1 MPPLTPSRKR
11 LSLCEKQKII
21 EDSKKPGFD
30 KNKTCEK
37 YGIGKSTLNKIML
50 TQKDILGFI
59 DKGTLSKNK
68 SVHKPA
74 HSEIEKKLY
83 HWFLIKHKAG
93 VMIDGPIL
101 KAKAKDFWV
110 HEEKKSNGS
119 LKESNLVNYRNFR
132 LVQLLF
138 WMKYTYPLLSNKN
151 IEYLLFS
158 FFS

>member
-21 EDSKKPGFD
+21 EDSKKTGFD

-110 HEEKKSNGS
+110 HEEKKSNG
-119 LKESNLVNYRNFR
+119 

>member
-59 DKGTLSKNK
+59 DKGTLSRNHESSQSSGKVFCAKKVRRNTNTIKN
-68 SVHKPA
+68 
-74 HSEIEKKLY
+74 
-83 HWFLIKHKAG
+83 
-93 VMIDGPIL
+93 
-101 KAKAKDFWV
+101 
-110 HEEKKSNGS
+110 N
-119 LKESNLVNYRNFR
+119 R
-132 LVQLLF
+132 LF
-138 WMKYTYPLLSNKN
+138 
-151 IEYLLFS
+151 
-158 FFS
+158 

>member
-30 KNKTCEK
+30 KNKICEK
-37 YGIGKSTLNKIML
+37 HGIGKSTLTKILL
-50 TQKDILGFI
+50 TQKEILGFI
-59 DKGTLSKNK
+59 DKGTPSK
-68 SVHKPA
+68 SR
-74 HSEIEKKLY
+74 SIQL
-83 HWFLIKHKAG
+83 F
-93 VMIDGPIL
+93 
-101 KAKAKDFWV
+101 
-110 HEEKKSNGS
+110 
-119 LKESNLVNYRNFR
+119 
-132 LVQLLF
+132 VQFLF

>member
-68 SVHKPA
+68 SVHK
-74 HSEIEKKLY
+74 SSQIY
-83 HWFLIKHKAG
+83 
-93 VMIDGPIL
+93 
-101 KAKAKDFWV
+101 
-110 HEEKKSNGS
+110 
-119 LKESNLVNYRNFR
+119 SNLVNYRNFR